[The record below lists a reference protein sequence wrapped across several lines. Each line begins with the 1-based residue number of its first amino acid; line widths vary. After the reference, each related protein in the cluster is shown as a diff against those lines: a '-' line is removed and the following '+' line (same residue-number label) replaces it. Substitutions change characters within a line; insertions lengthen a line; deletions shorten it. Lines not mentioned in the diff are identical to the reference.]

1 MLRWFVALTP
11 LIGVILFPLIVPIS
25 IARIGLSSGVVI
37 TLVMSTV
44 WFVAMLRTSEMPH

>member
-11 LIGVILFPLIVPIS
+11 IAGALLFPLLIPIT
-25 IARIGLSSGVVI
+25 IAKFGIAQGVLLALLLTI
-37 TLVMSTV
+37 F

>member
-11 LIGVILFPLIVPIS
+11 IAGAIILPLAVPI
-25 IARIGLSSGVVI
+25 IIERFGISSGVIAVLLLTSI
-37 TLVMSTV
+37 

>member
-11 LIGVILFPLIVPIS
+11 ILGACLVPLIVPFTIVKLG
-25 IARIGLSSGVVI
+25 IAQGVLL
-37 TLVMSTV
+37 TLILTIV